1 MSSYPTAHRCA
12 ATVIVGPPLRSH
24 RQQSLRLFGTHST
37 DAWSGFP
44 ADPPSHENDHGAASH
59 EKLFGRCAESPR
71 WNGRSRTG
79 SPTTIL
85 GGAQIASILSE
96 MVTERVPSRKGR
108 GRRRSLKACRLL
120 LTKPRCA
127 GLGPRWGGNR
137 RRFLGVNSLQ
147 PFLRVRNFSRWSH
160 RRGLS

>member
-1 MSSYPTAHRCA
+1 TR
-12 ATVIVGPPLRSH
+12 G
-24 RQQSLRLFGTHST
+24 RQ
-37 DAWSGFP
+37 AWSGSQ
-44 ADPPSHENDHGAASH
+44 AHLPSHENDHGAASH

-79 SPTTIL
+79 SPTSIL
-85 GGAQIASILSE
+85 VGAQIAGILSE
-96 MVTERVPSRKGR
+96 MVTERVASRKGR
-108 GRRRSLKACRLL
+108 GRRRSLKAGRVL

-160 RRGLS
+160 RRGLSGVHLEKIGYRLLRAAQRAR